1 MSKERDSFVV
11 ALMVAAL
18 AALLLGACDSGGH
31 HRLVGMTIDQ
41 QAVTALVAAPATP
54 QQREPGAQFTSETTV
69 GCQGGDRD
77 HCVPVS
83 EQHVATQGQGQGK
96 RHPHELPAALID
108 ASAATA
114 PSATC
119 SAVRRRGPPGVP
131 ARDVLN
137 RLCVSRR

>member
-1 MSKERDSFVV
+1 MSKERGSFVV

-41 QAVTALVAAPATP
+41 EAVTAIVAAPATP

-83 EQHVATQGQGQGK
+83 EQHVATQVQEK
-96 RHPHELPAALID
+96 RHPHELPAALVD

-114 PSATC
+114 PSAMC
-119 SAVRRRGPPGVP
+119 SAVRRRGPPDGP